1 MEAHSLRFVRCPR
14 CHQLLVEYPSIPV
27 YKCGGCG
34 TVLKAKHRAVLP
46 AAAQGGSESEDCSG
60 SLKGSPQNSGSAC
73 SAEQKAVDRPC
84 EAATRGRDSS
94 SIDDA
99 SSRDGP
105 IHERSMSVTDDA
117 TGSERMNGETCSAA
131 DGGVQNSRIVAKEVH
146 DQDTGADSSSNLTEK
161 FENVHT
167 SGNAL
172 YEKEKD
178 EAVHRK
184 ERLHTYDGVHVESH
198 KALIEELE
206 KSLSFSSDDDDYF
219 SDEAENSG
227 LSDALRNQMGSR
239 RFVLGDKMNDAP
251 RSDPHGRLIE
261 ELEMSFSD
269 EEEPPQHH
277 AVVADGNFHGDDPQ
291 TLGDGSAHR
300 CEEKPQQHAVVADG
314 NFHVNDPQTLGDES
328 ARPCEESL
336 SSFDNGHLSS
346 EQPSLQEKGLI
357 GNAIEGN
364 EYIED
369 DNNTA
374 NCVHGSE
381 HIVIAD
387 DEIAEGSHEE
397 QHGKDCKSADIESAY
412 PFETSTSSV
421 NDGNIKV
428 EQIFE
433 PNDLTAYI
441 TQEVEEVHVEDDKVT
456 NHIDEND
463 NLVLADED
471 IAERVCGNEQLAADG
486 TQEMEEGCMEDDDT
500 ANCVNGNDNLVL
512 AGENSA
518 ERVHG
523 NEELTTDGTQEMEDG
538 NMANCVHG
546 YDNLVLAD
554 EDIAERVCGNEQLA
568 AIGTQEMEE
577 GHMEDDSMSNCFC
590 GNDNLVF
597 ADETIAE
604 RVNGYEETAGGTEE
618 NEESCMKIENE
629 TVAIADEDI
638 AKKVNENEHCMDQQ
652 SLAAEGA
659 HLCEGE
665 ISSPSSGHAKSE
677 QNFQQDVPTV
687 DGTRDKE
694 EDYMEDGASCVQENS
709 AAVARFPTLPDKRTQ
724 CKFSS
729 FNKNKEQMNYSQL
742 RQGRSLDSEDFNS
755 IQNFMESQMD
765 GTSSFISSGSPSQGD
780 LVHRPANKFNNIVRH
795 ERLKKMDEL
804 RDQLSRLSSQKG
816 SERSYQKRGLEYQ
829 QQSNSYDVEQ
839 HLQSVD
845 GDSLPSSCALES
857 YYGHGRPPRYQPPN
871 PFSPTHTY
879 THYHHYGH
887 AQTCLPHNYDPWEF
901 DSYYQASYTE
911 STILDHESL
920 MSSYKEPRR
929 VVRKHILRPLSG
941 ASPFTICSSCF
952 NLVQMPSDI
961 YISKAKVG
969 KMQCGKCSK
978 VLALSFPAVH
988 NANAKINVDVP
999 QESYSHD
1006 DSMVAKNDDISSY
1019 FAECL
1024 AVGPVSM
1031 SEDYGASYT
1040 RSLPAEAGPSSLA
1053 ATQSGKKVSDS
1064 ALHRLMGYESAS
1076 QLLRH
1081 SRVFEDGYESFESMV
1096 PVSSRVS
1103 RRKNT

>member
-14 CHQLLVEYPSIPV
+14 CHHLLVEYPSIPV

-34 TVLKAKHRAVLP
+34 TVLRAKHRAVLP
-46 AAAQGGSESEDCSG
+46 AEAQAGAEPEDRGGG
-60 SLKGSPQNSGSAC
+60 GLKASPQNSGSVY
-73 SAEQKAVDRPC
+73 SAVSSADRPC
-84 EAATRGRDSS
+84 EEAAARGSKSS
-94 SIDDA
+94 SVDDA
-99 SSRDGP
+99 SCCDGAV
-105 IHERSMSVTDDA
+105 SAADGVTA
-117 TGSERMNGETCSAA
+117 SERLNEDTCSAV
-131 DGGVQNSRIVAKEVH
+131 DGGVQNSGVAAKEVH
-146 DQDTGADSSSNLTEK
+146 DEATGADYGSNSTEK
-161 FENVHT
+161 VEN
-167 SGNAL
+167 GL
-172 YEKEKD
+172 YEKGKD
-178 EAVHRK
+178 EVVHRE
-184 ERLHTYDGVHVESH
+184 ERLHTYGGVHVGSH

-206 KSLSFSSDDDDYF
+206 RSLSFSSDDDDYF

-269 EEEPPQHH
+269 QEEQ
-277 AVVADGNFHGDDPQ
+277 GYFHGNDPQ

-300 CEEKPQQHAVVADG
+300 CEEK
-314 NFHVNDPQTLGDES
+314 ES
-328 ARPCEESL
+328 P
-336 SSFDNGHLSS
+336 SSFDNGHINS
-346 EQPSLQEKGLI
+346 EQSSHQEKGLA
-357 GNAIEGN
+357 GNGNEGN
-364 EYIED
+364 ESIED
-369 DNNTA
+369 DNDTA
-374 NCVHGSE
+374 NCVHQ

-387 DEIAEGSHEE
+387 DEIADRSHEE
-397 QHGKDCKSADIESAY
+397 KHGENWQSADTESAY

-421 NDGNIKV
+421 DDGSIKV
-428 EQIFE
+428 EQSFQ
-433 PNDLTAYI
+433 PNDLTACV
-441 TQEVEEVHVEDDKVT
+441 TQEVEEVCVENDKMANRV
-456 NHIDEND
+456 DEID

-471 IAERVCGNEQLAADG
+471 VADKVCGNKQLAAEG
-486 TQEMEEGCMEDDDT
+486 TQEMEEGCMEDDNT

-512 AGENSA
+512 AGENIA

-523 NEELTTDGTQEMEDG
+523 NEELTTDVTQKMEYG
-538 NMANCVHG
+538 NMANHVHAN
-546 YDNLVLAD
+546 DNLVLAD
-554 EDIAERVCGNEQLA
+554 EDIVERECGNEHLA
-568 AIGTQEMEE
+568 AIGTQEMKE
-577 GHMEDDSMSNCFC
+577 GHMEDDSMTNCVC
-590 GNDNLVF
+590 GNDNLVL
-597 ADETIAE
+597 ADEAIAE
-604 RVNGYEETAGGTEE
+604 GVRGYEETDGATGE
-618 NEESCMKIENE
+618 NEERCIKNENE
-629 TVAIADEDI
+629 IVAIADEDI
-638 AKKVNENEHCMDQQ
+638 AKKVNENQHCTDQQ
-652 SLAAEGA
+652 SLEAEGA
-659 HLCEGE
+659 HLCEGA
-665 ISSPSSGHAKSE
+665 ISSPSAGHVKSE
-677 QNFQQDVPTV
+677 QNFQQDEPTV
-687 DGTRDKE
+687 DGATDKE
-694 EDYMEDGASCVQENS
+694 EDYMEDVTSYVQENS
-709 AAVARFPTLPDKRTQ
+709 AAVARFSTLPNKRTQ
-724 CKFSS
+724 CKFAS

-765 GTSSFISSGSPSQGD
+765 GTSSFVSSGSPSQGD
-780 LVHRPANKFNNIVRH
+780 LTHRPANKFNNIVRH

-845 GDSLPSSCALES
+845 GDSMPSSCALES
-857 YYGHGRPPRYQPPN
+857 YYGHGRPPKYQPPN
-871 PFSPTHTY
+871 PFSPTHTH
-879 THYHHYGH
+879 THYHYGH

-901 DSYYQASYTE
+901 DSYYQPSYTE

-920 MSSYKEPRR
+920 MLSYKEPRR

-988 NANAKINVDVP
+988 SANAKINMDVA
-999 QESYSHD
+999 QESYTHD
-1006 DSMVAKNDDISSY
+1006 DSMAAKNDDISSY
-1019 FAECL
+1019 YAECL
-1024 AVGPVSM
+1024 ALGPVSM
-1031 SEDYGASYT
+1031 SEDHGASYM
-1040 RSLPAEAGPSSLA
+1040 RSLPTEAGPSSLA
-1053 ATQSGKKVSDS
+1053 AAQSGKKVSDS